1 MSLNVVLVH
10 PQIPQNT
17 GNIGRLCAA
26 TRSILHLIE
35 PMAFGITDA
44 KVKRAG
50 LDYWPEI
57 DIRMHKTWDD
67 FLAINDVKPK
77 QLWLLTK
84 KATESFYSATFK
96 DGDYLVFGAET
107 TGIPESLHNLYPE
120 QRRRIPMENPNVRS
134 LNLANSVSIVLYEAR
149 RQLGIIS

>member
-26 TRSILHLIE
+26 TRSVLHLIE
-35 PMAFGITDA
+35 PMAFEITDA

-57 DIRMHKTWDD
+57 DLRRYKNWEE
-67 FLAINDVKPK
+67 FLKLMEVTPE
-77 QLWLLTK
+77 QLWISTK
-84 KATESFYSATFK
+84 KADKSFYSATFK
-96 DGDYLVFGAET
+96 DGDFLVFGAET
-107 TGIPESLHNLYPE
+107 TGVPDSLHRLYPN
-120 QRRRIPMENPNVRS
+120 QRMRIPMDNPNVRS

-149 RQLGIIS
+149 RQLGILG

>member
-1 MSLNVVLVH
+1 MTLNIVLVH
-10 PQIPQNT
+10 PVIPQNT
-17 GNIGRLCAA
+17 GNIGRLAGA

-35 PMAFGITDA
+35 PLGFEITDA

-57 DIRMHKTWDD
+57 DIRNHKSWEA
-67 FLAINDVKPK
+67 FLEATGVEAE

-84 KATESFYSATFK
+84 FATNSYYKARFN

-107 TGIPESLHNLYPE
+107 TGLPRCIHERYEN
-120 QRRRIPMENPNVRS
+120 QRVRIPMDNPNIRS

-149 RQLGIIS
+149 RQLGIMD